1 MSDAVSRSSPS
12 DRPAQEQRG
21 GRPPAR
27 DARGGSGTGGAAR
40 GTGGLIEGG
49 LERLRGIE
57 GRDLMIGAL
66 VIAVGAAAVTVVN
79 ALTVQ
84 VDNPEVA
91 AWKPWV
97 WEATSAIVVVLLAW
111 LPWLSTAGAP
121 PDMMRDGWRARA
133 AFAGVHLAVA
143 AIWSA
148 LHVLGMMSL
157 RLAIYGWADAGP
169 YEPGPAGEVYL
180 YEFRKDLIS
189 YAAFVGLFW
198 ILRRLRRPE
207 QPTLRPVSFDIR
219 DGARIIRAPVGE
231 ILAVSS
237 AGNYVE
243 FRLADGRRPLMRAT
257 LAAIEVELEAYGFV
271 RAHRSWLVNAAR
283 VTGLVPDGSGDWTIE
298 LGEVRVPLSRRFPE
312 ALARLK
318 NPPGVRNQSV
328 AVIS

>member
-1 MSDAVSRSSPS
+1 MSEGDVSGSSAPGQS
-12 DRPAQEQRG
+12 VQERRG

-27 DARGGSGTGGAAR
+27 DGRDPSGTGGASR
-40 GTGGLIEGG
+40 GTGGLLEGG
-49 LERLRGIE
+49 LERLRGVE
-57 GRDLMIGAL
+57 TRDLMIGA
-66 VIAVGAAAVTVVN
+66 VAIAVGALAVTVVN
-79 ALTVQ
+79 SLTVQ
-84 VDNPEVA
+84 VDNPEVS
-91 AWKPWV
+91 AWEPWV
-97 WEATSAIVVVLLAW
+97 WEGSSAFVVVLLAW

-121 PDMMRDGWRARA
+121 PDMVRDGWRARA

-148 LHVLGMMSL
+148 LHVVGMMSL
-157 RLAIYGWADAGP
+157 RLAVYDWTDAGP

-180 YEFRKDLIS
+180 YEFRKDLLS
-189 YAAFVGLFW
+189 YAAFVALFW
-198 ILRRLRRPE
+198 MLRRLRRTTGAP
-207 QPTLRPVSFDIR
+207 LRPVSFDIR

-243 FRLADGRRPLMRAT
+243 FWLADGRRPLMRAT

-283 VTGLVPDGSGDWTIE
+283 VTGLAPDGSGDWTVE
-298 LGEVRVPLSRRFPE
+298 LGEIRAPVSRRFPE

-318 NPPGVRNQSV
+318 
-328 AVIS
+328 A